1 MTKENKD
8 LLAQSIENRLQE
20 AKHEYRKKKDPRDY
34 GKIVL
39 VIVMMVIVL
48 GMIIQ
53 TLNVIMN

>member
-1 MTKENKD
+1 MAKENKD
-8 LLAQSIENRLQE
+8 LLAQNIEQRLQE

-34 GKIVL
+34 GKIIL
-39 VIVMMVIVL
+39 VIVMLVIVL